1 MRRVVLCSSFEPLV
15 FHEGDQRF
23 RWREKAKASTRQ
35 SAPRKQC
42 LRHTPRHPPLPSAPQ
57 KGSPPSVNFWLDP
70 PFSTSPFGGPP
81 TATTFQP
88 LRKRGGGEKGR
99 PSNGAWITGMYCG
112 GRGGKEGE
120 RAEGIKMFLERV
132 AMGARAIF
140 PWRLFLWRKGKK
152 TEKPPPSPHTHL
164 DAAKLGR
171 GGGKEK
177 GAERYIRRIG
187 A

>member
-23 RWREKAKASTRQ
+23 RSRERRRLGNPHLAS
-35 SAPRKQC
+35 SAC
-42 LRHTPRHPPLPSAPQ
+42 DTLHDILPLSSAPQ
-57 KGSPPSVNFWLDP
+57 KRSPPSVNFWLDP

-88 LRKRGGGEKGR
+88 LRKRGGGEEGR

-112 GRGGKEGE
+112 GRRGK
-120 RAEGIKMFLERV
+120 EGIKMFLERV

-140 PWRLFLWRKGKK
+140 PLASVSLAKK
-152 TEKPPPSPHTHL
+152 EKNQKAPPPSPPYPFGCCQTG
-164 DAAKLGR
+164 KR
-171 GGGKEK
+171 RGGKEK